1 MLHGFNIL
9 RQQYSNL
16 AKPGGGNQSAINTV
30 QTLADRLIKADENQ
44 LSVEDRR
51 AAVLA
56 LKGLSRDY
64 NRAVGQHALP
74 ALLKSLQRD
83 AKDEDTARAL
93 IECCITLCEVQ
104 SPEAAAAQASGPNQ
118 AQAQKQRK
126 QQDQGPPS
134 GPQHTDVFLEEP
146 GPLHCLLPLLA
157 PDRAFYTRF
166 ASLQLL
172 GSLLRNRPHRVQDH
186 VLVAPGG
193 CGAILECL
201 AEGAGS
207 SAEIVRN
214 EALLL
219 LPHLVYGN
227 ADIQKLVAF
236 EGAFEKLL
244 DVCAAEGRIEG
255 GVIVQDALEG
265 LEALLR
271 YNVSNQNYFRE
282 TLSIP
287 MLAPLLFYPPGPP
300 NNEFPSKHAEHEYAR
315 QLEAFCFQDW
325 DHQKVVNAKIVLDI
339 AGLLIGGQGE
349 GRRANQGALLQCGM
363 TKCLL
368 DLALGSTA
376 PASLKA
382 QALHV
387 SASLMQ
393 ASRANQDLLSKLL
406 VQPIKV
412 VQPAKPETPV
422 EGQEGEQQQELAQDP
437 AFAPQ
442 EPSFTRLEPRPA
454 AVCLVETAI
463 GTSGAKGGL
472 GLRGAAIACFRSY
485 VADNMDARLAII
497 NGMLPGSTAEDKT
510 AEQTAAAAASPAGKV
525 LLEGITQSPSSQA
538 TSEHADAYK
547 HLVSAKLFS
556 YLLRGSE
563 TAKAAARSIAINP
576 DGSIV
581 KYVRA
586 EKEGDDDNDDDDDD
600 APSSLI
606 QVVVGNL
613 TLSERELADAVRKE
627 RASAMG
633 ATVSS
638 TSYSAADWT
647 RIMVGYLVLLS
658 IWLHESPLSVRDFL
672 SESAT
677 LQAVIQ
683 PVAQSSGVDPLIQ
696 GLAAFL
702 LGVAYEFDTDPG
714 KVAVTRATMHPIL
727 HSRIGA
733 DQFAVRISRISDDVR
748 FREVTPDIL
757 EKPIFVEEQT
767 EADELRAKQQA
778 EAKAAAA
785 AAAAQAA
792 AAQAAASADGSNP
805 APPTDASKSEDKVKT
820 DEEAADKD
828 LDVNGLGHLSKRRR
842 AGLWFDWNFVEF
854 WRANSTLISKSI
866 TVAPASSSAKEAALP
881 AEFLD
886 AQRQAEALRDT
897 VAKQAREIEVLE
909 KKVEELTQA
918 NAKQVEE
925 LQAQL
930 DAAREEAA
938 AQAPKLQAM
947 ETELEQLKSG
957 HATSLGEVQSKHDEL
972 ARLLEE
978 AKAREEQSQ
987 GKVLQLTSEM
997 ARISAGKPSQKEFAA
1012 LQKAHDEV
1020 KKKCDDL
1027 LAASSTSS
1035 TEGKGG
1041 VAVKDLMEARKLAD
1055 TRAKQIAELQAKL
1068 AAASSGGDSNTTTIF
1083 SADNADETQAKLD
1096 AALKEKAE
1104 LEAKLSTLNS
1114 ASSDLEKANAQI
1126 KELES
1131 SAAEKQ
1137 KLEKKVAD
1145 LEKQISTSKADGDSA
1160 TTEQTKALEAVKQEK
1175 STLEKKVAELEKQVT
1190 ASKADGDSASAEQN
1204 KQLEDVKK
1212 EKKELETKLKD
1223 LDKLAKEKKDLE
1235 VKMKDL
1241 DKLTKEKKDLEAK
1254 VKDAE
1259 KLTKE
1264 KTDLEKKV
1272 KDLEKVTKEKSD
1284 LEKKLKDAE
1293 KISAEK
1299 ELEKKVKEL
1308 DKLTKEKKDLEAKV
1322 KDAEEVIK
1330 EKAELEKKVK
1340 DLDKLSKEK
1349 SELEKKLKDLSNIET
1364 EKKELETKL
1373 AAATSSNKS
1382 SSSGSDE
1389 KELEK
1394 VKKEKE
1400 EISKENEDLLVL
1412 LEELTQKRKKD
1423 KAKLREKGEE
1433 VSDDDDDDDEEE
1445 EDVD

>member
-9 RQQYSNL
+9 RQQYSQL
-16 AKPGGGNQSAINTV
+16 SKPGGANQSAINTI
-30 QTLADRLIKADENQ
+30 QTLADRLAKADDNQ

-56 LKGLSRDY
+56 LKGLSRDH

-74 ALLKSLQRD
+74 ALLTSLQRD
-83 AKDEDTARAL
+83 AKDEDIARAL

-104 SPEAAAAQASGPNQ
+104 SPDAAQASSANQQQQ
-118 AQAQKQRK
+118 AQNKRK

-134 GPQHTDVFLEEP
+134 GLQHTDIFLQQP

-157 PDRAFYTRF
+157 PHRAFYTRF

-282 TLSIP
+282 TFSIP
-287 MLAPLLFYPPGPP
+287 MLAPLLFYPPTPA

-339 AGLLIGGQGE
+339 TALLIGGQGE
-349 GRRANQGALLQCGM
+349 GRRANQNALLQCGM

-393 ASRANQDLLSKLL
+393 ASRANQDLLSTLL
-406 VQPIKV
+406 VQP
-412 VQPAKPETPV
+412 VQIVDAGKQDAAP
-422 EGQEGEQQQELAQDP
+422 GQDGEQLQQQPQDP
-437 AFAPQ
+437 AYAAPT
-442 EPSFTRLEPRPA
+442 EASFTRAEPRPA
-454 AVCLVETAI
+454 VVSLVETAI

-472 GLRGAAIACFRSY
+472 GFRGAAITCFRAY

-497 NGMLPGSTAEDKT
+497 NGMAP
-510 AEQTAAAAASPAGKV
+510 AAAAEDAPTSPAGKI
-525 LLEGITQSPSSQA
+525 LFESITQSPSTHA
-538 TSEHADAYK
+538 TSENADAYK
-547 HLVSAKLFS
+547 HLVSAMLLS
-556 YLLRGSE
+556 YLVRASE
-563 TAKAAARSIAINP
+563 TAKAAARAIAINP
-576 DGSIV
+576 DGTVI
-581 KYVRA
+581 KHVRA
-586 EKEGDDDNDDDDDD
+586 EKEGNDDDDDDDDDD

-606 QVVVGNL
+606 QVIVGNL

-658 IWLHESPLSVRDFL
+658 VWLHDSPLSVRDFL

-714 KVAVTRATMHPIL
+714 KAAVTRATMHPIL

-733 DQFAVRISRISDDVR
+733 DQFAVRINRIAEDVR
-748 FREVTPDIL
+748 FHEVTPDVL
-757 EKPIFVEEQT
+757 EKLIAVEEQA
-767 EADELRAKQQA
+767 EADELRAKQLA

-785 AAAAQAA
+785 AAAAAK
-792 AAQAAASADGSNP
+792 AASSDPSASASATADAATP
-805 APPTDASKSEDKVKT
+805 EDKEKA
-820 DEEAADKD
+820 DEEAQDKD
-828 LDVNGLGHLSKRRR
+828 LEVNGLGHLSKRRR
-842 AGLWFDWNFVEF
+842 AGLWFDWSFVEF
-854 WRANSTLISKSI
+854 WRANSTLIAKSI
-866 TVAPASSSAKEAALP
+866 TVDPASSSAAQAALP
-881 AEFLD
+881 AELLD

-909 KKVEELTQA
+909 KRVEELTETH
-918 NAKQVEE
+918 AKQVAE
-925 LQAQL
+925 LQSQLGAAQEAVATHAPQL
-930 DAAREEAA
+930 EAAR
-938 AQAPKLQAM
+938 
-947 ETELEQLKSG
+947 TELEQLKSG
-957 HATSLGEVQSKHDEL
+957 HASAVGELQTKHDEL
-972 ARLLEE
+972 QRLLGETQ
-978 AKAREEQSQ
+978 AREEESN

-997 ARISAGKPSQKEFAA
+997 ARISAGKPSQKEFGA
-1012 LQKAHDEV
+1012 LQKAHDEL
-1020 KKKCDDL
+1020 KKKHDE
-1027 LAASSTSS
+1027 LAASSTSG
-1035 TEGKGG
+1035 EGAGSG
-1041 VAVKDLMEARKLAD
+1041 AAVKDLMEARELA
-1055 TRAKQIAELQAKL
+1055 TQRADQIAQLEAKIASLALAAPTSATASTSSGDNSSELQ
-1068 AAASSGGDSNTTTIF
+1068 T
-1083 SADNADETQAKLD
+1083 KLD
-1096 AALKEKAE
+1096 ALQA
-1104 LEAKLSTLNS
+1104 
-1114 ASSDLEKANAQI
+1114 
-1126 KELES
+1126 
-1131 SAAEKQ
+1131 
-1137 KLEKKVAD
+1137 
-1145 LEKQISTSKADGDSA
+1145 
-1160 TTEQTKALEAVKQEK
+1160 EK
-1175 STLEKKVAELEKQVT
+1175 STLESQAALLPGVRAELEAATAQLASLATLTQAKTELEGKVAALEAQVSASQASSAT
-1190 ASKADGDSASAEQN
+1190 AGADSA
-1204 KQLEDVKK
+1204 KQLDV
-1212 EKKELETKLKD
+1212 
-1223 LDKLAKEKKDLE
+1223 
-1235 VKMKDL
+1235 
-1241 DKLTKEKKDLEAK
+1241 
-1254 VKDAE
+1254 
-1259 KLTKE
+1259 
-1264 KTDLEKKV
+1264 
-1272 KDLEKVTKEKSD
+1272 VTKENKELQTKLAAFEAVQKEKSQ
-1284 LEKKLKDAE
+1284 LESRLKELSKVGEEKKALETQLAALDKVHSDNEALQA
-1293 KISAEK
+1293 KLK
-1299 ELEKKVKEL
+1299 ELEKATAEN
-1308 DKLTKEKKDLEAKV
+1308 KDLASKL
-1322 KDAEEVIK
+1322 KQ
-1330 EKAELEKKVK
+1330 LESVH
-1340 DLDKLSKEK
+1340 SEK
-1349 SELEKKLKDLSNIET
+1349 SELES
-1364 EKKELETKL
+1364 KL
-1373 AAATSSNKS
+1373 AALSSLQTDKKAAEDKLADLQQSSDKQLAELKAKLATLENDASSKTKAAK
-1382 SSSGSDE
+1382 GGKKDDKAEVE
-1389 KELEK
+1389 KLQ
-1394 VKKEKE
+1394 KEKD

-1412 LEELTQKRKKD
+1412 LEELTQKRKAD
-1423 KAKLREKGEE
+1423 KAKLRAKGED
-1433 VSDDDDDDDEEE
+1433 VSDDDDDDDDDDEEND
-1445 EDVD
+1445 DVD

>member
-1 MLHGFNIL
+1 MLHGLNIL
-9 RQQYSNL
+9 RQQYSQL
-16 AKPGGGNQSAINTV
+16 SKPGGGNQSAINTI
-30 QTLADRLIKADENQ
+30 QTLADRLLKADENQ
-44 LSVEDRR
+44 LSIEDRR

-56 LKGLSRDY
+56 LKGLSRDH
-64 NRAVGQHALP
+64 NKAVGEHALP
-74 ALLKSLQRD
+74 ALLTSLQRD
-83 AKDEDTARAL
+83 AKDEDIARAL

-104 SPEAAAAQASGPNQ
+104 SPDSAQGSGANQ
-118 AQAQKQRK
+118 GQPQNKRK
-126 QQDQGPPS
+126 QQEQGPPP
-134 GPQHTDVFLEEP
+134 GLQHTDIFLQEP

-287 MLAPLLFYPPGPP
+287 MLAPLLFYPPGPS

-325 DHQKVVNAKIVLDI
+325 DQQKVNNAKIVLDI

-368 DLALGSTA
+368 DLALASTA

-393 ASRANQDLLSKLL
+393 ASRANQDLLSTLL
-406 VQPIKV
+406 VQPVKV
-412 VQPAKPETPV
+412 VHATKPDAGDGGP
-422 EGQEGEQQQELAQDP
+422 EGEHSQDP
-437 AFAPQ
+437 TYAAAAPV
-442 EPSFTRLEPRPA
+442 EPSFTRLEPRLA
-454 AVCLVETAI
+454 SVCLVETAI

-497 NGMLPGSTAEDKT
+497 NGMAPEADDKEDV
-510 AEQTAAAAASPAGKV
+510 SPAGKV
-525 LLEGITQSPSSQA
+525 LLEGIIQSPSTQA
-538 TSEHADAYK
+538 TAEHADAYK
-547 HLVSAKLFS
+547 HLVSAMLFS

-563 TAKAAARSIAINP
+563 TAKAAARAVAINP
-576 DGSIV
+576 DGSII
-581 KYVRA
+581 KHVRA
-586 EKEGDDDNDDDDDD
+586 EPEGDDSDDDDD

-606 QVVVGNL
+606 QVIVGNL

-658 IWLHESPLSVRDFL
+658 VWLHDSPLSVRDFL

-727 HSRIGA
+727 QSRIGA
-733 DQFAVRISRISDDVR
+733 DQFAVRISRIEDDPR
-748 FREVTPDIL
+748 FREVTPDVL
-757 EKPIFVEEQT
+757 EKLILVEEQT
-767 EADELRAKQQA
+767 EADELRAKQVA
-778 EAKAAAA
+778 EAKAAAAA

-792 AAQAAASADGSNP
+792 AAQASSSDPNAAHN
-805 APPTDASKSEDKVKT
+805 DAKKPEDKTKA
-820 DEEAADKD
+820 DEEAQDKD
-828 LDVNGLGHLSKRRR
+828 LEVNGLGHLSKRRR
-842 AGLWFDWNFVEF
+842 AGLWFDWAFVEF
-854 WRANSTLISKSI
+854 WRSNSTLIAKSI
-866 TVAPASSSAKEAALP
+866 TVDPTSSSAKEASLP
-881 AEFLD
+881 AELLD
-886 AQRQAEALRDT
+886 AQRQVEALRDT
-897 VAKQAREIEVLE
+897 VSKQTREIEVLE
-909 KKVEELTQA
+909 KRVEELTSSHAAQLSELNTELSA
-918 NAKQVEE
+918 AKEALESHAPQ
-925 LQAQL
+925 LQA
-930 DAAREEAA
+930 
-938 AQAPKLQAM
+938 AQ
-947 ETELEQLKSG
+947 TELEQLKSS
-957 HATSLGEVQSKHDEL
+957 HAAALAEIQAKHDTLSEQL
-972 ARLLEE
+972 AQSQ
-978 AKAREEQSQ
+978 AREEEVN

-997 ARISAGKPSQKEFAA
+997 ARISTGKPSQKEFAA
-1012 LQKAHDEV
+1012 LQKANEEL
-1020 KKKCDDL
+1020 KKKHDDL
-1027 LAASSTSS
+1027 VASSGGEGG
-1035 TEGKGG
+1035 EGK
-1041 VAVKDLMEARKLAD
+1041 AVGSGAAMKDLLEARELASK
-1055 TRAKQIAELQAKL
+1055 RANEIDELQAKITAL
-1068 AAASSGGDSNTTTIF
+1068 ESAVANAGGSNSNETIF
-1083 SADNADETQAKLD
+1083 SAGEGNEEVQAKLD
-1096 AALKEKAE
+1096 AALKEKSE
-1104 LEAKLSTLNS
+1104 LEEKLASNNQQHSS
-1114 ASSDLEKANAQI
+1114 ASADLEKANEELTRLKALLED
-1126 KELES
+1126 KE
-1131 SAAEKQ
+1131 
-1137 KLEKKVAD
+1137 KLETKVQE
-1145 LEKQISTSKADGDSA
+1145 LEKQISTQQQEGESAKGQQAQQVDVLHEEKAA
-1160 TTEQTKALEAVKQEK
+1160 
-1175 STLEKKVAELEKQVT
+1175 LEKKLEALEKVAE
-1190 ASKADGDSASAEQN
+1190 
-1204 KQLEDVKK
+1204 
-1212 EKKELETKLKD
+1212 EKKELESKL
-1223 LDKLAKEKKDLE
+1223 
-1235 VKMKDL
+1235 
-1241 DKLTKEKKDLEAK
+1241 
-1254 VKDAE
+1254 
-1259 KLTKE
+1259 
-1264 KTDLEKKV
+1264 
-1272 KDLEKVTKEKSD
+1272 KDLEKVSSEK
-1284 LEKKLKDAE
+1284 
-1293 KISAEK
+1293 K
-1299 ELEKKVKEL
+1299 ELEKKVTNL
-1308 DKLTKEKKDLEAKV
+1308 EKVSKD
-1322 KDAEEVIK
+1322 
-1330 EKAELEKKVK
+1330 KAELEKKVK
-1340 DLDKLSKEK
+1340 DLDKLNKDK
-1349 SELEKKLKDLSNIET
+1349 AGLEKKLKDLEKVSS
-1364 EKKELETKL
+1364 EKKELEKKVKDLDKL
-1373 AAATSSNKS
+1373 AKDKAELEKKVKDLEKVSKDKAELEKKLKALES
-1382 SSSGSDE
+1382 SSAASSKDLETQLESLETSTKADKEKLERLSKVEAEKAGLEKKLSTLSNLE
-1389 KELEK
+1389 IEKKELEAK
-1394 VKKEKE
+1394 VKTLEAATTSKKNNNVDAKQLDKLKKEKE
-1400 EISKENEDLLVL
+1400 DIAKENEDLLVL

-1433 VSDDDDDDDEEE
+1433 VSDDEDDDDDDDEE
-1445 EDVD
+1445 